1 MQHTHDVIVIGAGAA
16 GLTAAG
22 GCAMFGLKPA
32 LIEAG
37 EMGGECLN
45 TGCVPSKALIASANR
60 AAQARMGPRL
70 GVAVQPPVIDWSAV
84 HDHIHAAIA
93 DIAPHDSQERFET
106 MGCEVIR
113 GRAFVT
119 GPHSV
124 TVEDR
129 RLRAPRIV
137 VATGSSPAVPPVP
150 GLEDTDFLTNETV
163 FDLALLPDRL
173 IVLGGGA
180 MGVEMAQAFCRLG
193 SDVTVIEPGDILA
206 REDRDHARIVIEAMQ
221 GDGVR
226 FVRGRAARVTQ
237 AGSTGPIRVT
247 LDSGEELHGSHLLL
261 ATGRRANAR
270 GFGLEEIGVEI
281 GPDGIV
287 VDRRRRS
294 SVRSIHA
301 IGDCR
306 AGPRLTHVAGYEGG
320 NVALEIATGL
330 PARVDWKALPR
341 CTYTEPEIAQIGLTL
356 DQARERFGNA
366 VTVETQRFAD
376 NDRAIAEGAATGQL
390 KLILKGRKVVG
401 ASIVGAHAGEMLLP
415 ISQMITGKASTFALG
430 SAVVS
435 YPTRSEIV
443 KAAAFAA
450 WEPIV
455 FGNLARRYARL
466 VARIRRLV
474 A

>member
-1 MQHTHDVIVIGAGAA
+1 M
-16 GLTAAG
+16 
-22 GCAMFGLKPA
+22 
-32 LIEAG
+32 
-37 EMGGECLN
+37 
-45 TGCVPSKALIASANR
+45 
-60 AAQARMGPRL
+60 
-70 GVAVQPPVIDWSAV
+70 
-84 HDHIHAAIA
+84 
-93 DIAPHDSQERFET
+93 
-106 MGCEVIR
+106 
-113 GRAFVT
+113 
-119 GPHSV
+119 
-124 TVEDR
+124 
-129 RLRAPRIV
+129 
-137 VATGSSPAVPPVP
+137 
-150 GLEDTDFLTNETV
+150 
-163 FDLALLPDRL
+163 
-173 IVLGGGA
+173 
-180 MGVEMAQAFCRLG
+180 
-193 SDVTVIEPGDILA
+193 
-206 REDRDHARIVIEAMQ
+206 
-221 GDGVR
+221 
-226 FVRGRAARVTQ
+226 
-237 AGSTGPIRVT
+237 
-247 LDSGEELHGSHLLL
+247 
-261 ATGRRANAR
+261 
-270 GFGLEEIGVEI
+270 
-281 GPDGIV
+281 
-287 VDRRRRS
+287 
-294 SVRSIHA
+294 
-301 IGDCR
+301 
-306 AGPRLTHVAGYEGG
+306 THVAGYEGG